1 MSETSQPVTPQYL
14 LEGAAYALEQ
24 CGWLL
29 RDANTL
35 YKAGAYANAVVLASF
50 AREELGR
57 WTMLLDLRR
66 EVVGGKQLTVD
77 DVKERCGDHV
87 AKQKAAM
94 LSTTM
99 RTNKDTGLGK
109 LLNARFTAKPG
120 SSERKAADKQVD
132 DIDRRLQKRVPG
144 ERHEQRMSA
153 LYVDPISPTEWNRPS
168 ESVTQ
173 EDARQFLTDAAN
185 DYSIQCERYTKL
197 SILEISDPEL
207 SEALAQWTDRPEILP
222 PGAACLPNLASAD

>member
-109 LLNARFTAKPG
+109 LLNAQFTAKPG

-168 ESVTQ
+168 EASRRKMR
-173 EDARQFLTDAAN
+173 ANFSLTLRTTTR
-185 DYSIQCERYTKL
+185 S
-197 SILEISDPEL
+197 S
-207 SEALAQWTDRPEILP
+207 
-222 PGAACLPNLASAD
+222 ASATQSCRSLRSQIRSCPKRWLSGRTAQRSFRRERPAYQT